1 MSDSASS
8 SAPAAAAAPAPDA
21 PGHGSDRPLFALRQ
35 ASLGYGRHIVLRDVD
50 LEVHAG
56 EFWCLLGPN
65 GEGKTTLI
73 KTLLGALRPRRG
85 AAYRDP
91 EMFRRGRVSYVP
103 QRLELN
109 PVLPTSVREF
119 VLSGLVGVKADAT
132 RRRGRLER
140 VLSLVGL
147 TGSVSRNYWTLSGGQ
162 RQRAMVARALIRD
175 PRLLVIDEPT
185 AGLDFAAARAVLDVL
200 EDLHKTYGVTI
211 VFVTHELATAQRYA
225 SHVALFR
232 GGVVT
237 AGAKAQVATDQA
249 LERTF
254 GVPVSMGQGQGLGQG
269 PGPGLASGTEL
280 EAGA

>member
-1 MSDSASS
+1 MSETKPP
-8 SAPAAAAAPAPDA
+8 SAP
-21 PGHGSDRPLFALRQ
+21 PLFALRQ
-35 ASLGYGRHIVLRDVD
+35 AALGYGGHTVLRDVD
-50 LEVHAG
+50 LEVHPG

-85 AAYRDP
+85 GVYRNP

-119 VLSGLVGVKADAT
+119 VLSGLVGVKADAA
-132 RRRGRLER
+132 RRRSRLER

-162 RQRAMVARALIRD
+162 RQRAMVARALIRN
-175 PRLLVIDEPT
+175 PGLLVIDEPT
-185 AGLDFAAARAVLDVL
+185 AGLDLAAAQAVLDVL
-200 EDLHKTYGVTI
+200 EDLHATYGVTI
-211 VFVTHELATAQRYA
+211 VFVTHDLATAARYA
-225 SHVALFR
+225 THVALFR

-237 AGAKAQVATDQA
+237 AGPKAEIATDRA
-249 LERTF
+249 LTQTF
-254 GVPVSMGQGQGLGQG
+254 GVPVSMGTGFGGDAAEQDG
-269 PGPGLASGTEL
+269 ARAV
-280 EAGA
+280 EAAPPVEARA